1 MVRWGLFQ
9 GHIDKIKKKNHMISS
24 IDAEKTF
31 NKTQYPF
38 MVKTVNKMG
47 IEGKYLNVIRA
58 IDYKPSA
65 SSIIPHSLEKS

>member
-1 MVRWGLFQ
+1 
-9 GHIDKIKKKNHMISS
+9 MISS